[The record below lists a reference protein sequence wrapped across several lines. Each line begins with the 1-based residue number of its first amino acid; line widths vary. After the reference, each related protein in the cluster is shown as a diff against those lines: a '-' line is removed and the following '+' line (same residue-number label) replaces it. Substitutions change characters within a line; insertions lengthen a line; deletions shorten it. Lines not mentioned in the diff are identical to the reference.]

1 MIYHPRPYL
10 PWELQGLPS
19 FVTELNFV
27 TGAGRQVA
35 FYFSPQGTDRIP
47 DRLWIAFCGNA
58 SVALDW
64 RYFIQDYP
72 NPRDGFLLI
81 DYPGYGKSQGSA
93 TIVNT
98 RTAADQALAALAKRL
113 KVTESELEPRLNV
126 IGHSLGA
133 AAALDFAIHHPV
145 QRIVAIAPFTS
156 LREEAATVVGG
167 LMSHLVVENYD
178 NRARLKELAK
188 RSPSPRVAI
197 VHGANDEVIPF
208 RMGQTLAS
216 EFPAMVQFFPVEN
229 GDHVSVLE
237 FSRKQV
243 FDWMTTN

>member
-10 PWELQGLPS
+10 PADLQGLPS
-19 FVTELNFV
+19 FVTELSFV
-27 TGAGRQVA
+27 TGAGRQFA
-35 FYFSPQGTDRIP
+35 FYFSPRGTDQIP

-58 SVALDW
+58 SAALDW
-64 RYFIQDYP
+64 RYFIRDYP
-72 NPRDGFLLI
+72 NPGDGFLLI

-93 TIVNT
+93 SIEST
-98 RTAADQALAALAKRL
+98 RTAADQALVTLAKRL
-113 KVTESELEPRLNV
+113 NVNESELEPRLNV

-133 AAALDFAIHHPV
+133 AAGFDFATYHPV
-145 QRIVAIAPFTS
+145 QRIVAFAPFTS

-178 NRARLKELAK
+178 NRARLKELTK

-197 VHGANDEVIPF
+197 VHGTNDEVIPF

-216 EFPAMVQFFPVEN
+216 EFPGMVQFFPIDN
-229 GDHVSVLE
+229 GDHVTVLE
-237 FSRKQV
+237 YSRKQV
-243 FDWMTTN
+243 FDWMTAN